1 MASVPPSSGTPKMNR
16 LPPLRALQ
24 AFDAVVRNKN
34 VVAAAESLHVTPGAV
49 SQQIRQLEEFLG
61 VALFDREST
70 GLRPTALGQLYH
82 EHVAR
87 GFECFHAAHTALEAA
102 QHGLHLTLST
112 FPSVATHWFASR
124 LDKWHTLSPGVR
136 VHVEATDREP
146 KRGESNWDV
155 RMTYGTPPADGAHH
169 RLLFTDRVTPVCS
182 PSLLRADHP
191 IEQPADLLHY
201 PLVHVEWGWN
211 ERSPPTW
218 ADWLRAAGVPVPD
231 TLAPLT
237 YSLSGMAVDATLR
250 GRGVSLGQ
258 GLFTADS
265 LTQGLLIAP
274 FRISL
279 PMPYPYY
286 LVWQPGA
293 LEAPDARQF
302 LDWLTE
308 EAAQTQRDINAIFG

>member
-1 MASVPPSSGTPKMNR
+1 MNR

-34 VVAAAESLHVTPGAV
+34 VVSAAESLHVTPGAV
-49 SQQIRQLEEFLG
+49 SQQIRLLENFLG

-82 EHVAR
+82 AHVAR
-87 GFECFHAAHTALEAA
+87 GFECFHIAHANLQAA
-102 QHGLHLTLST
+102 QHGPHLTLST

-136 VHVEATDREP
+136 VHIEATDREP
-146 KRGESNWDV
+146 KRGESSADI
-155 RMTYGTPPADGAHH
+155 RMTCGTPPADGVHH
-169 RLLFTDRVTPVCS
+169 HLLFTDRVTPVCS
-182 PSLLRADHP
+182 PSLLREDCRM
-191 IEQPADLLHY
+191 EQPADLLNY

-211 ERSPPTW
+211 DRSPPTW
-218 ADWLRAAGVPVPD
+218 GDWLRAAGVPVPD

-237 YSLSGMAVDATLR
+237 YSLSGMAVDAALR

-258 GLFTADS
+258 GLFSADS
-265 LTQGLLIAP
+265 LKQGQLIAP

-286 LVWQPGA
+286 LVWQAGA
-293 LEAPDARQF
+293 LDTPGARQF
-302 LDWLTE
+302 LDWLIE
-308 EAAQTQRDINAIFG
+308 EAAQTYREISTIFG

>member
-1 MASVPPSSGTPKMNR
+1 MSR

-24 AFDAVVRNKN
+24 AFDAVVRNGN
-34 VVAAAESLHVTPGAV
+34 VAAAAETLHVTPGAV
-49 SQQIRQLEEFLG
+49 SQQIRLLEEFLH
-61 VALFDREST
+61 VALFEREST
-70 GLRPTALGQLYH
+70 GLRPTALGQIYH

-87 GFECFHAAHTALEAA
+87 GFECFHTAHASLQAA
-102 QHGLHLTLST
+102 QHGPHLTLST

-124 LDKWHTLSPGVR
+124 LDRWHALSPEVR

-146 KRGESNWDV
+146 SRGENNTDI
-155 RMTYGTPPADGAHH
+155 RLTYGPPPADET
-169 RLLFTDRVTPVCS
+169 RYRTLFTDRVTPVCS
-182 PSLLRADHP
+182 PSMLRAEFP
-191 IEQPADLLHY
+191 ISQPADLLHY
-201 PLVHVEWGWN
+201 PLLHVEWGWA

-218 ADWLRAAGVPVPD
+218 SDWLRAVGVPVPD

-237 YSLSGMAVDATLR
+237 YSLSGMAVDAALR

-265 LTQGLLIAP
+265 LKQGSLIAP
-274 FRISL
+274 FKLSL

-286 LVWQPGA
+286 VVWQAGA
-293 LEAPDARQF
+293 LERPGARQF

-308 EAAQTQRDINAIFG
+308 EAEQTHRDINAIFG